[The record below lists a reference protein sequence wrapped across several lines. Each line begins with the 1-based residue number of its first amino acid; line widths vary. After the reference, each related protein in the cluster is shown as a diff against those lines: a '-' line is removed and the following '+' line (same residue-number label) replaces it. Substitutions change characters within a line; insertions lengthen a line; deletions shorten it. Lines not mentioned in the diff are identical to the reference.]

1 MSVTA
6 YSHTSVVQLCVRNNL
21 QFHVGDAVMSVT
33 ICNHTSTATRWYR
46 GSVSVTEY
54 SHTLVQRLCVSYG
67 EQSHVGTAA
76 VSVTE
81 YSHTF
86 FFSIVFTAAVRQLRS
101 TATRW
106 YSARTQPD
114 LFPEAVLHWG
124 PPREQRELPEL
135 PTALSVFVRAENR
148 QVDGHSGL
156 EVAQSQQQHLLQQFL
171 QSLQEQNRVST
182 HTFLHR
188 SE

>member
-1 MSVTA
+1 M
-6 YSHTSVVQLCVRNNL
+6 QLCPSQSATTRL
-21 QFHVGDAVMSVT
+21 QPRVGTAAV
-33 ICNHTSTATRWYR
+33 CQLRSTVTRWYS
-46 GSVSVTEY
+46 GCVSVTEN
-54 SHTLVQRLCVSYG
+54 SHTLVQRLCQLRS
-67 EQSHVGTAA
+67 T
-76 VSVTE
+76 VTL
-81 YSHTF
+81 F

-182 HTFLHR
+182 HTFLQR